1 MEINN
6 NYGGDISNISGLKHI
21 LSIGYEVECGILM
34 KLTRTEVDGS
44 DEIILFNSD
53 TARKDILEFKK
64 FEENPEDID
73 EDIIERLEEMV
84 EDKMYDDNGKVDKN
98 AVFHITNDI
107 AMSPFIKKL
116 DTVCHYPSDEKI
128 KTHSFTADNAED
140 HTEEKN
146 DLYVFRDTKSKEY
159 KIQFL
164 FSDTTTNCS
173 THSNVEWVFTYYKP
187 QRNKNI
193 IVDTFTNM
201 IKNLVRHLS
210 DLKPINGNFIMKYMD
225 GNGEQK
231 ELIIAKPEK
240 RVLYH
245 KPDTNLYYLLTQVYD
260 KPFTIDDACS
270 VFQMTFSSKGENIM
284 KVMIALLTE
293 TLKSLPVFSTYI
305 TANLDVLLSIQK
317 CVDELVDNYNKTAT
331 KHKLVAN
338 RQQNKIRIDIIK
350 NYLCLILLKITRYY
364 VFKNADK
371 PVKYLK
377 NLLFF
382 NCRHSNYV
390 LYVALKRK
398 IEKMFDVKSGVAIDI
413 IKKIVF
419 QPDFLKQII
428 PPDIK
433 LRKGALSASNTLE
446 KSNKNYGDPLY
457 SLVSYFDFFEEPV
470 DNESNRSINSGKI
483 LNYDWLEYKGIDDYS
498 AKMDLKNDIAL
509 VECRIFQKLLS
520 SYVYSIA
527 DTELKEQMT
536 NGSCN
541 ILTNH
546 FSPDVSSLSIANLKK
561 IIEIQDGLNSK
572 KKEEKDLEKD
582 KEKTCP
588 NDKILNPKTN
598 RCIRVCYIGETRNK
612 KNRCVKKT
620 KSKTKKLK
628 LKRKLK

>member
-1 MEINN
+1 MEIIN

-34 KLTRTEVDGS
+34 KLTRSEVENS

-73 EDIIERLEEMV
+73 DDIIERLEEMV
-84 EDKMYDDNGKVDKN
+84 EDKIYDDNGKVDKN
-98 AVFHITNDI
+98 ATFYITNDI

-128 KTHSFTADNAED
+128 KTHSFTEDNVD
-140 HTEEKN
+140 NTEEKN
-146 DLYVFRDTKSKEY
+146 DLYIFRDTKGKEY
-159 KIQFL
+159 KIHFL
-164 FSDTTTNCS
+164 FSDKNTNCS

-187 QRNKNI
+187 QRSKNI

-201 IKNLVRHLS
+201 IKNLLRHLS

-225 GNGEQK
+225 RNDEQT

-240 RVLYH
+240 RILYH

-293 TLKSLPVFSTYI
+293 TLNSIPVFTTYI
-305 TANLDVLLSIQK
+305 TAKLDILLSIQK

-350 NYLCLILLKITRYY
+350 NYLCLILLKIKCFFD
-364 VFKNADK
+364 FKNADK

-390 LYVALKRK
+390 LYLALKRK
-398 IEKMFDVKSGVAIDI
+398 IEKMFDVKSAVAIGI

-428 PPDIK
+428 SPHVQ
-433 LRKGALSASNTLE
+433 LRRGVFSMSNTLD
-446 KSNKNYGDPLY
+446 KSHKNYGDPIY

-470 DNESNRSINSGKI
+470 DNESNRSVNSGKI
-483 LNYDWLEYKGIDDYS
+483 LYYDWLEYKSIDDYS

-527 DTELKEQMT
+527 DAELKEQMT

-541 ILTNH
+541 ILTKH
-546 FSPDVSSLSIANLKK
+546 FSPDVSSLSISNLKK
-561 IIEIQDGLNSK
+561 IVEIQDDVNSK

-582 KEKTCP
+582 KEKNCP

-598 RCIRVCYIGETRNK
+598 RCIRLCYVGETRNK

-628 LKRKLK
+628 MKRKLK

>member
-1 MEINN
+1 MEIIN

-34 KLTRTEVDGS
+34 KLTRTEVDDS

-98 AVFHITNDI
+98 TIFNITNDI

-128 KTHSFTADNAED
+128 KTHSFTEDNMD
-140 HTEEKN
+140 NTEEKN
-146 DLYVFRDTKSKEY
+146 DLYIFRDTKGKEY
-159 KIQFL
+159 KIHFL
-164 FSDTTTNCS
+164 FSDKTTNCS

-187 QRNKNI
+187 QRSKNI
-193 IVDTFTNM
+193 IIDTFTNM

-225 GNGEQK
+225 RNDEQT

-240 RVLYH
+240 RILYH

-293 TLKSLPVFSTYI
+293 TLNSIPVFTTYI
-305 TANLDVLLSIQK
+305 TAKLDILLSIQK

-350 NYLCLILLKITRYY
+350 NYLCLILLKINCFFN
-364 VFKNADK
+364 FKNADK

-390 LYVALKRK
+390 LYLALKRK
-398 IEKMFDVKSGVAIDI
+398 IEKMFDVKSGVAIGI

-428 PPDIK
+428 SPHVQ
-433 LRKGALSASNTLE
+433 LRRGVFSVSNTLD
-446 KSNKNYGDPLY
+446 KSHKNYGDPIY

-470 DNESNRSINSGKI
+470 DNESNRSVNSGKI
-483 LNYDWLEYKGIDDYS
+483 LYYDWLEYKSIDDYS

-520 SYVYSIA
+520 SYVFSIA
-527 DTELKEQMT
+527 DKELKEQMT

-541 ILTNH
+541 ILTKH
-546 FSPDVSSLSIANLKK
+546 FSPDVSSLSISNLKK
-561 IIEIQDGLNSK
+561 IVEIQDSLNTK
-572 KKEEKDLEKD
+572 KKEEKKLTQNL
-582 KEKTCP
+582 EKTCP

-598 RCIRVCYIGETRNK
+598 RCIRVCYVGETRNK

-628 LKRKLK
+628 LKMKRK

>member
-34 KLTRTEVDGS
+34 KLTRTEVDDS

-98 AVFHITNDI
+98 TIFNITNDI

-128 KTHSFTADNAED
+128 KTHSFTEDNMD
-140 HTEEKN
+140 NTKEKN
-146 DLYVFRDTKSKEY
+146 DLYIFRDTKGKEY
-159 KIQFL
+159 KIHFL
-164 FSDTTTNCS
+164 FSDKTTNCS

-187 QRNKNI
+187 QRSKNI

-201 IKNLVRHLS
+201 IKNLLRHLS

-225 GNGEQK
+225 RNDEQT

-240 RVLYH
+240 RILYH

-270 VFQMTFSSKGENIM
+270 VFQMTFSSKGENII

-293 TLKSLPVFSTYI
+293 TLNSIPVFTTYI
-305 TANLDVLLSIQK
+305 TAKLDILLSIQK

-350 NYLCLILLKITRYY
+350 NYLCLILLKINCFFN
-364 VFKNADK
+364 FKNADK

-390 LYVALKRK
+390 LYLALKRK
-398 IEKMFDVKSGVAIDI
+398 IEKMFDVKSAVAIGI

-428 PPDIK
+428 SPHVQ
-433 LRKGALSASNTLE
+433 LRRGVFSMSNTLD
-446 KSNKNYGDPLY
+446 KSHKNYGDPIY

-470 DNESNRSINSGKI
+470 DNESNRSVNSGKI
-483 LNYDWLEYKGIDDYS
+483 LYYDWLEYKSIDDYS

-527 DTELKEQMT
+527 DAELKEQMT

-541 ILTNH
+541 ILTKH

-561 IIEIQDGLNSK
+561 IVEIQDGLNTK
-572 KKEEKDLEKD
+572 KKEEKKLTQNL
-582 KEKTCP
+582 EKTCP

-598 RCIRVCYIGETRNK
+598 RCIRVCYVGETRNK
-612 KNRCVKKT
+612 KNRCVKKS

-628 LKRKLK
+628 LKLKRK

>member
-1 MEINN
+1 MEIIN

-34 KLTRTEVDGS
+34 KLTRTEVDDS

-98 AVFHITNDI
+98 TIFNITNDI

-128 KTHSFTADNAED
+128 KTHSFTEDNMD
-140 HTEEKN
+140 NTEEKN
-146 DLYVFRDTKSKEY
+146 DLYIFRDTKGKEY
-159 KIQFL
+159 KIHFL
-164 FSDTTTNCS
+164 FSDKTTNCS

-187 QRNKNI
+187 QRSKNI

-201 IKNLVRHLS
+201 IKNLLRHLS

-225 GNGEQK
+225 RNDEQT

-240 RVLYH
+240 RILYH

-293 TLKSLPVFSTYI
+293 TLNSIPVFTTYI
-305 TANLDVLLSIQK
+305 TAKLDILLSIQK

-350 NYLCLILLKITRYY
+350 NYLCLILLKINCFFN
-364 VFKNADK
+364 FKNADK

-390 LYVALKRK
+390 LYLALKRK
-398 IEKMFDVKSGVAIDI
+398 IEKMFDVKSGVAIGI

-428 PPDIK
+428 SPHVQ
-433 LRKGALSASNTLE
+433 LRRGVFSVSNTLD
-446 KSNKNYGDPLY
+446 KSHKNYGDPIY

-470 DNESNRSINSGKI
+470 DNESNRSVNSGKI
-483 LNYDWLEYKGIDDYS
+483 LYYDWLEYKSIDDYS

-520 SYVYSIA
+520 SYVFSIA
-527 DTELKEQMT
+527 DKELKEQMT

-541 ILTNH
+541 ILTKH
-546 FSPDVSSLSIANLKK
+546 FSPDVSSLSISNLKK
-561 IIEIQDGLNSK
+561 IVEIQDSLNTK
-572 KKEEKDLEKD
+572 KKEEKKLTQNL
-582 KEKTCP
+582 EKTCP

-598 RCIRVCYIGETRNK
+598 RCIRVCYVGETRNK
-612 KNRCVKKT
+612 KNRCVKKS

-628 LKRKLK
+628 LKMKRK